1 MFETVRPF
9 TAAGESPGSRVEKS
23 PAAEIRAILVNQVY
37 DRAPIGLMT
46 TFANA
51 LILVAVLW
59 GWIHPSVLLIWLM
72 ATLMLTLFRWINAQ
86 RFHHR
91 DPAEATDYAYWET
104 SYLVGFGL
112 SGCLWG
118 LTGVFLFPAGSPTHQ
133 MFLALI
139 LCGMV
144 GGTVA
149 TFAALPLAFPV
160 FSIPALTPIFIR
172 FLSIPDPIHMAM
184 ALLTVVFVLLTAFSA
199 RRSWR
204 DNRELVFLRQRFS
217 EELDTRTAG
226 LETANRR
233 LEASLAEEEVNGKAL
248 RKRVRTLETRE
259 RILRAAG
266 AVSGVSDM
274 ARALLPEIRAILQV
288 DFAILQVVRSRG
300 LEIAAY
306 DPETVDFFP
315 EDDHASLDQCLCGK
329 AAMGG
334 DAVFAR
340 NIHLDR
346 RCSREECK
354 EIGMVSA
361 ASIPLMD
368 SRQIIG
374 LLTLGSR
381 VERLFEEEADY
392 LRTVSEPVAVGLRN
406 ALMVE
411 RMKKETARSA
421 GDG

>member
-1 MFETVRPF
+1 MFETVRPSI
-9 TAAGESPGSRVEKS
+9 AAGESSGDGVGTS
-23 PAAEIRAILVNQVY
+23 PAAEVRAILVNQVY
-37 DRAPIGLMT
+37 DRAAIGLLT

-59 GWIHPSVLLIWLM
+59 GLVHPSFLLFWLM

-118 LTGVFLFPAGSPTHQ
+118 LTGIFLFPVGSEVHQ

-144 GGTVA
+144 GGTVS
-149 TFAALPLAFPV
+149 TFAALPLAFPA

-172 FLSIPDPIHMAM
+172 FLSLSDRIHMAM

-217 EELDTRTAG
+217 KELENRTAG
-226 LETANRR
+226 LEESHRR

-266 AVSGVSDM
+266 SVSGVAEM
-274 ARALLPEIRAILQV
+274 ARAILPEVRAILNV
-288 DFAILQVVRSRG
+288 DFALLQVARNSG
-300 LEIAAY
+300 LKIAAY

-315 EDDHASLDQCLCGK
+315 EDDHTALNQCLCGK
-329 AAMGG
+329 AASRGK
-334 DAVFAR
+334 AYFSR
-340 NIHLDR
+340 NIHLDPH
-346 RCSREECK
+346 CSREECK
-354 EIGMVSA
+354 EVGMVSA
-361 ASIPLMD
+361 ASLPLMD
-368 SRQIIG
+368 GRQIIG

-381 VERLFEEEADY
+381 TERLFEEEADF
-392 LRTVSEPVAVGLRN
+392 LQTVSEPVAMGLRN

-411 RMKKETARSA
+411 RMKREAGRSA
-421 GDG
+421 DGR